1 MKVKRILDVVMFI
14 LLLFLMAFFNTGQ
27 TVHEVLGILMAICF
41 IIHHVLN
48 RNWYKTVFKGKYP
61 LLKKVYI
68 VVNFLLLVDVVFLV
82 LSGLS
87 MSRLLPFLSFM
98 PVSLAR
104 RVHLT
109 LSYWGFVLM
118 AVHFGLHI
126 QSISR
131 PLAKKF
137 EDSSKVV
144 KTIIFLVIPYGLTL
158 FGLIMFIKNQLI
170 AYLFMLTDF
179 VNVDSSINLVR
190 YIFEYLGIFS
200 LLGLFTY
207 IVIKNIKK
215 S

>member
-1 MKVKRILDVVMFI
+1 
-14 LLLFLMAFFNTGQ
+14 
-27 TVHEVLGILMAICF
+27 
-41 IIHHVLN
+41 
-48 RNWYKTVFKGKYP
+48 
-61 LLKKVYI
+61 
-68 VVNFLLLVDVVFLV
+68 
-82 LSGLS
+82 
-87 MSRLLPFLSFM
+87 
-98 PVSLAR
+98 
-104 RVHLT
+104 
-109 LSYWGFVLM
+109 M

-144 KTIIFLVIPYGLTL
+144 KTIIFLVIPYGLVL

-200 LLGLFTY
+200 LFGLLTY